1 MAKIERKP
9 RRNIQY
15 KDLANA
21 VTHQDHLE
29 FLEDVIPKA
38 QSYKKIKEQ
47 AAARRAKVQGLN
59 GPQNAAAAAAG
70 ESTAAQPA
78 NGKKSKAAAAL
89 NGTAGAN
96 GAGASSAPGSR
107 RATLDAEDPSAQL
120 ELEMR
125 QAHAAND
132 EDVEM
137 TG

>member
-59 GPQNAAAAAAG
+59 APKNAAAG
-70 ESTAAQPA
+70 ESGDAPPAAA
-78 NGKKSKAAAAL
+78 NGKKSKAAV
-89 NGTAGAN
+89 NGAVGAN

-125 QAHAAND
+125 QAQAADD